1 MRAIL
6 KTGGRTLEQIAGGSI
21 RDPQQMNLSV
31 EDAQIVKNYLDAWDG
46 VHVFL
51 NDDGYLIGWDGDFY
65 NVAKAKEALYL
76 MHQDPVFGL
85 YVDDREGFEKDWAEG
100 EFQPD
105 AGIMFRPDEYIIDT
119 ETPKEKY
126 KRLRNTYPQAKV
138 INEISGNDA
147 AGVSNVEITN
157 CHIKEYVFQDGHF
170 LFRDMARNYVDAL
183 TWQNEE
189 RTIHEYEQAR
199 KDAWEIVNG
208 LKWQIG
214 IFLELKTEA

>member
-6 KTGGRTLEQIAGGSI
+6 KTGGKTLEQIAGDSI
-21 RDPQQMNLSV
+21 RDPQQIYLSV

-46 VHVFL
+46 VYVFL
-51 NDDGYLIGWDGDFY
+51 NDDGFLMGWDGDFY

-76 MHQDPVFGL
+76 MNQDPVFGL

-105 AGIMFRPDEYIIDT
+105 AGIMFSPDDYIIDT

-126 KRLRNTYPQAKV
+126 KRLRKTYPQAKV

-170 LFRDMARNYVDAL
+170 LFKDMARDYVDAL
-183 TWQNEE
+183 TYNSNAKTES
-189 RTIHEYEQAR
+189 EYEQER
-199 KDAWEIVNG
+199 KSAWEIVNG
-208 LKWQIG
+208 LKWQVA
-214 IFLELKTEA
+214 IFLELKAEV